1 MNYKQRIL
9 STIKGQKTD
18 TLPYVPRL
26 DLWYKSNKY
35 KNTLPKKY
43 RGATLMEITEDLN
56 IGYHAVIPDFR
67 DYEDKMDGI
76 GIALGLVNLKNSAYR
91 IDFSNIDHN
100 VKEDSGLTEVI
111 FKTPYGNI
119 STKYLYNEAMKR
131 SGATIGHTVEHA
143 IKSSSDYKAIG
154 YIYENLEIVPTYRNH
169 TQFQEYIGERG
180 IAVAFNLLSASP
192 VHLIMKEL
200 MKFELFIY
208 ELNDRPG
215 EIEMLGDKIKVFFD
229 KLFDT
234 VLDSPAEI
242 ILSGANYDSFLTW
255 PAFFAKYITPYLKEQ
270 AEKAHK
276 KNKYLLTHTDG
287 ENKGLIKEYNESSID
302 IADSICP
309 APMTSLTFKE
319 IRDELRDDITIWGGL
334 PSICVLKDSMS
345 DYEFEKYIDSILEDI
360 GDGDHI
366 ILSFADTTPPDAD
379 FKRIVKVAEL
389 AGKFGK

>member
-1 MNYKQRIL
+1 MNHRQRIL

-18 TLPYVPRL
+18 ILPYVPRL

-43 RGATLMEITEDLN
+43 SSATLMEITENLD

-67 DYEDKMDGI
+67 DYENEIDNI
-76 GIALGLVNLKNSAYR
+76 GFSLGLVNLKNNAYR
-91 IDFSNIDHN
+91 VDFRNIEHK
-100 VKEDSGLTEVI
+100 VKEDGGLTEVI

-119 STKYLYNEAMKR
+119 STKYLYNENMKR
-131 SGATIGHTVEHA
+131 SGATIGHTTEHA
-143 IKSSSDYKAIG
+143 IKSKDDYKAIG
-154 YIYENLEIVPTYRNH
+154 YIYENLEIIPTYDNH
-169 TQFQEYIGERG
+169 IRFQEHIGDRG
-180 IAVAFNLLSASP
+180 VAVAFNLLSASP

-208 ELNDRPG
+208 ELNDRPRGIEVLG
-215 EIEMLGDKIKVFFD
+215 EKIKVFFD

-270 AEKAHK
+270 ADKTHS

-287 ENKGLIKEYNESSID
+287 ENKGLIKEYNASSID

-319 IRDELRDDITIWGGL
+319 IRKTLRDDITIWGGL

-360 GDGDHI
+360 GDGSHI
-366 ILSFADTTPPDAD
+366 VLSFADTTPPDAD

-389 AGKFGK
+389 ARNFG

>member
-1 MNYKQRIL
+1 MNYRQKIL
-9 STIKGQKTD
+9 DTIKGKPMD
-18 TLPYVPRL
+18 HIPFVPRL

-35 KNTLPKKY
+35 KDTLPKKY
-43 RGATLMEITEDLN
+43 QKATLMEITEDLD

-67 DYEDKMDGI
+67 DYKDKMDGI
-76 GIALGLVNLKNSAYR
+76 GLALGIANLKNSAYR
-91 IDFSNIDHN
+91 VDFKNIEHK
-100 VKEDSGLTEVI
+100 VKEDDGLTEVT

-143 IKSSSDYKAIG
+143 IKSKDDYRAIG
-154 YIYENLEIVPTYRNH
+154 YVYENLEIVPTYKNH
-169 TQFQEYIGERG
+169 VQFQDHIGDRG
-180 IAVAFNLLSASP
+180 VAVAFNMLSASP

-200 MKFELFIY
+200 MEFELFIY
-208 ELNDRPG
+208 ELNDRPR
-215 EIEMLGDKIKVFFD
+215 EIEMLGEKIKVFFD
-229 KLFDT
+229 RLFDT
-234 VLDSPAEI
+234 VLDSPADI

-270 AEKAHK
+270 AEKAHR

-287 ENKGLIKEYNESSID
+287 ENKGLIKEYNASSID

-360 GDGDHI
+360 GDGGYI

-379 FKRIVKVAEL
+379 FKRIIKVAEL
-389 AGKFGK
+389 ARNFG

>member
-1 MNYKQRIL
+1 MNHRQRIL
-9 STIKGQKTD
+9 LTIKGQKTD
-18 TLPYVPRL
+18 ILPYVPRL

-43 RGATLMEITEDLN
+43 KSATLMEITEDLD

-67 DYEDKMDGI
+67 DYENEIDNI
-76 GIALGLVNLKNSAYR
+76 GFSLGLVNLRNNVYR
-91 IDFSNIDHN
+91 VDFGNIEHK
-100 VKEDSGLTEVI
+100 VKEDGGLTEVI

-119 STKYLYNEAMKR
+119 STKYLYNETMKR

-143 IKSSSDYKAIG
+143 VKSKNDYKAIG
-154 YIYENLEIVPTYRNH
+154 YIYENLEIIPTYDNH
-169 TQFQEYIGERG
+169 IRFQNYIGYRG
-180 IAVAFNLLSASP
+180 VAVAFNLLSASP

-200 MKFELFIY
+200 MEFELFIY
-208 ELNDRPG
+208 ELNDRPK
-215 EIEMLGDKIKVFFD
+215 EIEMLGEKIKVFFD
-229 KLFDT
+229 RLFNT
-234 VLDSPAEI
+234 VLDSPADI

-270 AEKAHK
+270 SEKAHR

-287 ENKGLIKEYNESSID
+287 ENKGLIKEYNASSID

-309 APMTSLTFKE
+309 APMTSLTFEE
-319 IRDELRDDITIWGGL
+319 IRKTLRDDITIWGGL

-360 GDGDHI
+360 GNGDHI

-389 AGKFGK
+389 ARNFGK